1 MGKNWR
7 LRERY
12 HEELVPDLL
21 AARGVGEA
29 AAQARLLA
37 RDLHDPFL
45 MKDMEVAVERILAAL
60 AGGERIVIFADY
72 DADGIPAAAV
82 LTEFFR
88 RVGHQNFDVYI
99 PDRHNEAYGLN
110 AAAIRKLAAGGAK
123 LLISVDCGI
132 ANAAEIALANEL
144 GLAVIVTDHHLI
156 PETGLP
162 PALAVLNPKRADC
175 VYPEKML
182 CGAGVAFKL
191 VQALVSAAGNFSRV
205 LGKNP
210 QTAQKVS
217 DGFVVPVGWEKWLL
231 DLVAIATISDLV
243 PLRGENRAL
252 AYFGLKVLRQTR
264 RPGLL
269 ALYRQL
275 KLDAAYLTEDD
286 VAFMIGPRLNTA
298 GRMSHASQAYFLLTT
313 RDEAVA
319 ATIAAHLDEKNLLR
333 RQSVD
338 TILNQLGVAP
348 TAGTPVLAGPILVA
362 GRDDWSLGVLGLSA
376 ARVLENSGAPLSELG
391 ARLNAAYAQMSPT
404 VVADEIVIDREL
416 ELAALD
422 ETFHRQ
428 LEPLA
433 PFGADYPKPTFLF
446 SDLTIAG
453 VKSFGQSGN
462 HLELTFTD
470 HERGR
475 PLRAIAFFNPFVA
488 LALAGGQKI
497 NLVASLEKSYFR
509 SRAELRLRIVDL
521 RVVG

>member
-29 AAQARLLA
+29 AAQARLLAPDYA

-376 ARVLENSGAPLSELG
+376 ARVLENSGAPAGFLWGENGGGGNNGSC
-391 ARLNAAYAQMSPT
+391 RP
-404 VVADEIVIDREL
+404 DRV
-416 ELAALD
+416 
-422 ETFHRQ
+422 T
-428 LEPLA
+428 
-433 PFGADYPKPTFLF
+433 
-446 SDLTIAG
+446 
-453 VKSFGQSGN
+453 
-462 HLELTFTD
+462 
-470 HERGR
+470 
-475 PLRAIAFFNPFVA
+475 
-488 LALAGGQKI
+488 
-497 NLVASLEKSYFR
+497 
-509 SRAELRLRIVDL
+509 
-521 RVVG
+521 